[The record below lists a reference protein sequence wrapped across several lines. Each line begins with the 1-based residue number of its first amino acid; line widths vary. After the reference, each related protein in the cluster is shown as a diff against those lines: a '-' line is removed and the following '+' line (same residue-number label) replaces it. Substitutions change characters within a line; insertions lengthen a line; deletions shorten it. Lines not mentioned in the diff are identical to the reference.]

1 MLHQPPS
8 QIVGE
13 HATIQGAGRHSGI
26 SVSFAVISSL
36 IFHCHSQSFPLLSV
50 CRKLASYLPLTC
62 LYAWREG
69 RTPLLL
75 SVHFRYRPLR
85 KKEVERKKNGN
96 GSRFGRMNTE
106 DRRTSERHG
115 KQENIMVL
123 LPLPSLSLTL
133 CLLMESFRTAR
144 SVAFHPFPK
153 VISRGASVIIQN
165 RMASTPVETKVP
177 MRVSKAIWVLY

>member
-1 MLHQPPS
+1 MPACAE
-8 QIVGE
+8 G
-13 HATIQGAGRHSGI
+13 QGR
-26 SVSFAVISSL
+26 
-36 IFHCHSQSFPLLSV
+36 
-50 CRKLASYLPLTC
+50 T
-62 LYAWREG
+62 

-123 LPLPSLSLTL
+123 LPLPSPPPLALSL

-144 SVAFHPFPK
+144 SVCRLSSLPKSNFKRSKCNYTEQNGLPPHQSRPRFRRECPRPFGCFTNNLG
-153 VISRGASVIIQN
+153 RLFYHFRTFGGDE
-165 RMASTPVETKVP
+165 ME
-177 MRVSKAIWVLY
+177 

>member
-123 LPLPSLSLTL
+123 LPLPSLSHALSSNGIL
-133 CLLMESFRTAR
+133 SHGSLGLS
-144 SVAFHPFPK
+144 PFIPSQK
-153 VISRGASVIIQN
+153 
-165 RMASTPVETKVP
+165 
-177 MRVSKAIWVLY
+177 

>member
-1 MLHQPPS
+1 MP
-8 QIVGE
+8 
-13 HATIQGAGRHSGI
+13 
-26 SVSFAVISSL
+26 
-36 IFHCHSQSFPLLSV
+36 V
-50 CRKLASYLPLTC
+50 CVEG
-62 LYAWREG
+62 EG

-123 LPLPSLSLTL
+123 LPLPCLSSPRSPALSSNGILSHGSVCRLSSSPKSNFKRSTCNYTEQNGL
-133 CLLMESFRTAR
+133 HTVRNQGSKRECPRPFGCFANNLGRLFSPFRT
-144 SVAFHPFPK
+144 S
-153 VISRGASVIIQN
+153 GGDE
-165 RMASTPVETKVP
+165 MG
-177 MRVSKAIWVLY
+177 